1 MKVFAYGCSFTRYS
15 WPSYAD
21 ILGLHYETY
30 NRGKSGSGN
39 ERIFYHFM
47 EDIKKN
53 NISSNDLVI
62 LQWSGTDRFNYLKSN
77 NLWIGD
83 GNILLSHNQSIF
95 KRIKQWYNPEYEIEK
110 SINFIIGARAILKNI
125 GCKLIEMSL
134 FPIENIDSNFLEN
147 DLQGTYHGTY
157 EFKNFPWKTYRGKV
171 FIDNHPTLLQH
182 YDITKRIVN
191 NLELEFDVD
200 DTIIYNLDQQIKN
213 DDTFGFD
220 YTF

>member
-1 MKVFAYGCSFTRYS
+1 MKVFAYGCSFTRYN

-30 NRGKSGSGN
+30 NRGNSGSGN

-83 GNILLSHNQSIF
+83 GNILLAHNQSIF

-110 SINFIIGARAILKNI
+110 SVNFIIGARAISKNI

-134 FPIENIDSNFLEN
+134 LPIENIDRNFLEN

-157 EFKNFPWKTYRGKV
+157 EFKNFPWKTYRGKI

-182 YDITKRIVN
+182 YDITKRIVD
-191 NLELEFDVD
+191 NLELDFDIDNSV
-200 DTIIYNLDQQIKN
+200 IYNLDQQIKN

-220 YTF
+220 YKF